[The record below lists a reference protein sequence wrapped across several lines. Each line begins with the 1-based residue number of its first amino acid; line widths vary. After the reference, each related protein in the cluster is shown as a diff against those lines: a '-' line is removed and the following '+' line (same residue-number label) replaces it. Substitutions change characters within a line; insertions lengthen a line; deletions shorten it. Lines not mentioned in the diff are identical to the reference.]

1 MSAATKEKLMRASL
15 RLFVQKGIAATTTRD
30 IAAAA
35 GIAEGTIYRH
45 FESKEAM
52 ADEIFLSHY
61 LPFAGALK
69 KVAGGSNDPLE
80 QLRAMVRHFHRSF
93 DADPEVFAFLLLG
106 HHSTIGRIPDGT
118 STPISVL
125 AETVE
130 RLAPK
135 GRDAQLLT
143 HLVLGMIL
151 QPATAL
157 LAGALVPPLSRHTDA
172 VVEAIHGVLKR

>member
-1 MSAATKEKLMRASL
+1 MSAATKEKLMRASV
-15 RLFVQKGIAATTTRD
+15 RLFVQKGISATTTRD

-35 GIAEGTIYRH
+35 GVAEGTIYRH

-61 LPFAGALK
+61 LPFAGALR
-69 KVAGGSNDPLE
+69 KVAAASDDPLE
-80 QLRAMVRHFHRSF
+80 QLRAMVRHFHRAF

-106 HHSTIGRIPDGT
+106 HHSVVERIPDGT
-118 STPISVL
+118 PTPIGVL
-125 AETVE
+125 AETIA

-135 GRDAQLLT
+135 ARHPKLLT

-157 LAGALVPPLSRHTDA
+157 LAGALPPPLSRHTDA
-172 VVEAIHGVLKR
+172 VVEAIHSVLKR